1 MSLACF
7 CFEVIMAISSQN
19 FAICIY
25 WLQDEKKR
33 NSKILRKY
41 LATNMHQYM
50 MVMVI
55 LSSWDLFALLS
66 GNRTIAATMLCRVY
80 THVWS
85 PIKVNYVDIKSS
97 RSTENPEGFLHPP
110 SLGIPTTLLSSLHCH
125 HSTKLHTNTLTI
137 TRQIHKSA
145 TEKYGKM
152 QRYKHLP
159 KQKLHCPL
167 QPSHVQGFCAQMLKK
182 NNKMHNYEM
191 ITQKKGKKFTSFF
204 EMPILTAA
212 LHMNK
217 QLHWIIKCNWK

>member
-1 MSLACF
+1 MLCFCFCMLIYQWRFFPQEDANMPLACF

-25 WLQDEKKR
+25 WLRDEKKR

-50 MVMVI
+50 MVI

-66 GNRTIAATMLCRVY
+66 RNRTIAATMLCRVY

-110 SLGIPTTLLSSLHCH
+110 SLGRPTTLLSSLHCH
-125 HSTKLHTNTLTI
+125 HSTKLHTYTLTI
-137 TRQIHKSA
+137 TQQMHKSA

-152 QRYKHLP
+152 QKYKYLP
-159 KQKLHCPL
+159 KPKLHRPL
-167 QPSHVQGFCAQMLKK
+167 RPPMF
-182 NNKMHNYEM
+182 
-191 ITQKKGKKFTSFF
+191 
-204 EMPILTAA
+204 
-212 LHMNK
+212 
-217 QLHWIIKCNWK
+217 

>member
-1 MSLACF
+1 MLCF
-7 CFEVIMAISSQN
+7 SFCMLSMKVFSPGTCWHVTSMFLFWSYHGHKFTEL
-19 FAICIY
+19 CIY
-25 WLQDEKKR
+25 QKKR

-50 MVMVI
+50 MVI

-66 GNRTIAATMLCRVY
+66 RNRTIAATMLCRVY

-137 TRQIHKSA
+137 TQQMHKSA

-152 QRYKHLP
+152 QKYKYLP
-159 KQKLHCPL
+159 KPKLHRPL
-167 QPSHVQGFCAQMLKK
+167 RPPMF
-182 NNKMHNYEM
+182 
-191 ITQKKGKKFTSFF
+191 
-204 EMPILTAA
+204 
-212 LHMNK
+212 
-217 QLHWIIKCNWK
+217 

>member
-1 MSLACF
+1 MFLFLSYHGHK
-7 CFEVIMAISSQN
+7 N
-19 FAICIY
+19 FAICSY
-25 WLQDEKKR
+25 WLRDEKKR
-33 NSKILRKY
+33 NSTILRKY

-125 HSTKLHTNTLTI
+125 HSTKLHTNTNTLTI
-137 TRQIHKSA
+137 TQQMHKSA

-152 QRYKHLP
+152 QKYKHLP
-159 KQKLHCPL
+159 KPKHYGPFR
-167 QPSHVQGFCAQMLKK
+167 PPHVLGFCAQMPKK
-182 NNKMHNYEM
+182 NNKMHNYVM
-191 ITQKKGKKFTSFF
+191 ITNNSKVDPQ
-204 EMPILTAA
+204 MR
-212 LHMNK
+212 
-217 QLHWIIKCNWK
+217 